1 VLTDNTKLVNV
12 RRKISA
18 IRDHIREMRDAADCY
33 TADNVQ
39 ARVPDML
46 ERTARIDKLLEDINA
61 LMQA

>member
-18 IRDHIREMRDAADCY
+18 IRDLIKEMRDTADCY
-33 TADNVQ
+33 TAENVG

-46 ERTARIDKLLEDINA
+46 ERTAKIDKLLEDINV
-61 LMQA
+61 LMR